1 MGMRGMGGFGGA
13 SEDVSVEQAL
23 GYYIVYKLAEYRICV
38 QFLFQILPSRTY
50 RWVLRRLYMNAVDYF
65 SNKYS
70 GITPKNSNLT
80 KAKAAKND
88 EFYTQY
94 SDIEAELSHYEV
106 KYFAER
112 VVYLPCDDWHF
123 SQFVKYFEDNFTR
136 LQLKALVATGINFN
150 SAGYYYKKTSE
161 GVITGVLDGNG
172 DFRSEACR
180 QLMREAD
187 IIVTNPPF
195 SLFREFVAQ
204 IMEFRKKFLI
214 IGNQNAINDK
224 DIFPYIKQNRI
235 WLGYSCVRWFEVP
248 TTEGLTMALKKNK
261 HGKDIAECA
270 RSKWF
275 TNIDIN
281 KKSEPMQ
288 LTCLYDASKYPKYE
302 NYDAIEVSKTTD
314 IPADY
319 FGAMGVP
326 ITFLDYYCPDQFEIL
341 QVCASH
347 GKVPRNI
354 PNENCYLNGK
364 WVYARILI
372 KRKTIPVEP
381 E

>member
-1 MGMRGMGGFGGA
+1 
-13 SEDVSVEQAL
+13 
-23 GYYIVYKLAEYRICV
+23 
-38 QFLFQILPSRTY
+38 
-50 RWVLRRLYMNAVDYF
+50 MNAVDYF

-106 KYFAER
+106 KHFADR

-123 SQFVKYFEDNFTR
+123 SQFVKYFENNFTR
-136 LQLKALVATGINFN
+136 LQLKALVATGINF
-150 SAGYYYKKTSE
+150 SGAGYYYKKTSE
-161 GVITGVLDGNG
+161 GVITGVLEGNG
-172 DFRSEACR
+172 DFRSDACR

-204 IMEFRKKFLI
+204 IMEFRKQFI
-214 IGNQNAINDK
+214 VVSSQNAITYKEFFPLLK
-224 DIFPYIKQNRI
+224 DNKAWMGTQGGIKSMYYIVPDSYPIPEDARKA
-235 WLGYSCVRWFEVP
+235 CVR
-248 TTEGLTMALKKNK
+248 ALGEEYCKGK
-261 HGKDIAECA
+261 HITYLRTNC
-270 RSKWF
+270 WF
-275 TNIDIN
+275 TNINI
-281 KKSEPMQ
+281 KRKHEPM
-288 LTCLYDASKYPKYE
+288 LLSAVYNAEKYPKYD
-302 NYDAIEVSKTTD
+302 NYDAIEVGSLKD
-314 IPADY
+314 IPCDY

-326 ITFLDYYCPDQFEIL
+326 ITYFYTHCPDQFEIIGISGDL
-341 QVCASH
+341 AGIMYID
-347 GKVPRNI
+347 GKR
-354 PNENCYLNGK
+354 CSGRFYLGGK
-364 WVYARILI
+364 RMYDRIVI